1 MSSDDHRKAL
11 QILDM
16 GIANS
21 THLIELAR
29 LEGVGSQRCS
39 AGAGSSTVIGAISD
53 DRTDSHRHVAHRLS
67 NKEHLQI
74 QLTCKE
80 PEFAALPARADR
92 ANPRQSKIIH

>member
-39 AGAGSSTVIGAISD
+39 AGAGSSTVIGAISM
-53 DRTDSHRHVAHRLS
+53 TVQTVIAMSP
-67 NKEHLQI
+67 
-74 QLTCKE
+74 TG
-80 PEFAALPARADR
+80 
-92 ANPRQSKIIH
+92 